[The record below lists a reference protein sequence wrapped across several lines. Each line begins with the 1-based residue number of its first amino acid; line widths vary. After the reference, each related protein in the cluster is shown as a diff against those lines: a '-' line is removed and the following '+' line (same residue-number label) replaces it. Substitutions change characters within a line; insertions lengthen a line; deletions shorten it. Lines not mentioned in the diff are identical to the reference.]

1 MSIQPQTTQVAT
13 SWPGNFVV
21 DDLVV
26 PLVGGNP
33 VDTATIAGTLKQD
46 VLSTSYS
53 VTVLTFAFAPQTLQV
68 GVAVVPTLKL
78 GTSNLLE
85 VAVDAIDLTAQTI
98 GIRFRTA
105 AGASATPP
113 SAAETSE
120 LHLAI
125 FRPLPVR

>member
-53 VTVLTFAFAPQTLQV
+53 VTVLTFAFAPQT
-68 GVAVVPTLKL
+68 
-78 GTSNLLE
+78 
-85 VAVDAIDLTAQTI
+85 I